1 MDAKTTILHVNLH
14 EKKYMWQHEGFV
26 QLGCEHQI
34 RWLLRS
40 LYDLKQAPYAWLIPI
55 ATMLVFNA

>member
-14 EKKYMWQHEGFV
+14 EKIYIWQHEGFV
-26 QLGCEHQI
+26 QLGYEHQI
-34 RWLLRS
+34 CWLLCS
-40 LYDLKQAPYAWLIPI
+40 LYDLKQAPHAWLIPI